1 MAWLPEVTK
10 DVNKFPLV
18 HTRRNQDSL
27 INAYHMHQVPKMPQT
42 IVLIRHAQALHNVDQ
57 DWNIHD
63 PDLSSLGL
71 EQCQELRENL
81 LQRFG
86 NETDALIIV
95 SPMRRTI
102 QTALLSL
109 DWLIKKGVHIQADA
123 RWQENSAKPCD
134 TGSSVANLTA
144 EFPSVD
150 FSTVDRVYP
159 DKISLA
165 GAEYAFTK
173 EAILRRARAGVSSL
187 RDRKETLIFVVS
199 HSGFLR
205 LGVTGYW
212 FFNGDYRMFELDE
225 DERTDKPPK
234 LRQLESTLSGG
245 LGKSWIDPV
254 IIGSGLPAPQIYPE
268 ETASS

>member
-1 MAWLPEVTK
+1 
-10 DVNKFPLV
+10 
-18 HTRRNQDSL
+18 
-27 INAYHMHQVPKMPQT
+27 MPQT
-42 IVLIRHAQALHNVDQ
+42 V

-71 EQCQELRENL
+71 EQCQELREHL

-109 DWLIKKGVHIQADA
+109 DWLIKKGVRIQADA
-123 RWQENSAKPCD
+123 RWQGIIDQAEGNSNSAKPCD
-134 TGSSVANLTA
+134 TGSSIANLKA
-144 EFPSVD
+144 EFSNVD
-150 FSTVDRVYP
+150 FSTVDPVYP
-159 DKISLA
+159 EKTSLA
-165 GAEYAFTK
+165 GAKYAFTR
-173 EAILRRARAGVSSL
+173 EAILRRAQACIHSL
-187 RDRKETLIFVVS
+187 CERKEKLVFVVS

-225 DERTDKPPK
+225 DERTGQPPK
-234 LRQLESTLSGG
+234 LRQLEATLSGG
-245 LGKSWIDPV
+245 LGKSRTDPV
-254 IIGSGLPAPQIYPE
+254 VIGFELPVPE
-268 ETASS
+268 TPAEDKANS

>member
-1 MAWLPEVTK
+1 MQKSNIPA
-10 DVNKFPLV
+10 
-18 HTRRNQDSL
+18 
-27 INAYHMHQVPKMPQT
+27 
-42 IVLIRHAQALHNVDQ
+42 Q

-71 EQCQELRENL
+71 EQCQELRDRL
-81 LQRFG
+81 LERFG

-109 DWLIKKGVHIQADA
+109 DWLIKKGVRIRADA

-134 TGSSVANLTA
+134 TGSSIINLKA
-144 EFPSVD
+144 EFPDVD
-150 FSTVDRVYP
+150 FSTVDPVYP
-159 DKISLA
+159 EKTSLA
-165 GAEYAFTK
+165 GAEYAFTRD
-173 EAILRRARAGVSSL
+173 AILRRAQAGVQSI
-187 RDRKETLIFVVS
+187 RECKEKIVFVVS
-199 HSGFLR
+199 HAGFLR

-225 DERTDKPPK
+225 DDRTGQPPK

-245 LGKSWIDPV
+245 LGKSRTDPV
-254 IIGSGLPAPQIYPE
+254 VIGSDLPVPE
-268 ETASS
+268 TPPPHDEISS

>member
-1 MAWLPEVTK
+1 
-10 DVNKFPLV
+10 
-18 HTRRNQDSL
+18 
-27 INAYHMHQVPKMPQT
+27 MPQT
-42 IVLIRHAQALHNVDQ
+42 LVLIRHAQALHN

-63 PDLSSLGL
+63 PDLSPLGL
-71 EQCQELRENL
+71 EQCEELREHL

-86 NETDALIIV
+86 NATDALIIV

-109 DWLIKKGVHIQADA
+109 DWLIKRGVHIQADA

-134 TGSSVANLTA
+134 TGSSIANLKV

-150 FSTVDRVYP
+150 FSTVDCVYP
-159 DKISLA
+159 DKMSLA
-165 GAEYAFTK
+165 GADYAFTK
-173 EAILRRARAGVSSL
+173 EAILRRARAGLCSIRERQEKLV
-187 RDRKETLIFVVS
+187 FVVS

-225 DERTDKPPK
+225 GEGIDEPPK
-234 LRQLESTLSGG
+234 LRQLESTLNGG
-245 LGKSWIDPV
+245 LV
-254 IIGSGLPAPQIYPE
+254 IGSGLPAPGTYPE
-268 ETASS
+268 DTTSG

>member
-1 MAWLPEVTK
+1 
-10 DVNKFPLV
+10 
-18 HTRRNQDSL
+18 
-27 INAYHMHQVPKMPQT
+27 MPQT
-42 IVLIRHAQALHNVDQ
+42 VVLIRHAQAMHN

-71 EQCQELRENL
+71 EQCLELKEHL

-109 DWLIKKGVHIQADA
+109 DWLIKKGVRIQADA

-134 TGSSVANLTA
+134 TGSSIANLKA
-144 EFPSVD
+144 EFPNID
-150 FSTVDRVYP
+150 FSTVDPVYP
-159 DKISLA
+159 EKTSLA
-165 GAEYAFTK
+165 GAEYAFTR
-173 EAILRRARAGVSSL
+173 EAILRRARAGVHSL
-187 RDRKETLIFVVS
+187 CERKEKLVFVVS

-225 DERTDKPPK
+225 DERAGQPPK
-234 LRQLESTLSGG
+234 LRQLESTLRGG
-245 LGKSWIDPV
+245 LGKSRTDAVVIGFELPV
-254 IIGSGLPAPQIYPE
+254 PE
-268 ETASS
+268 ASSEDKASS

>member
-1 MAWLPEVTK
+1 
-10 DVNKFPLV
+10 
-18 HTRRNQDSL
+18 
-27 INAYHMHQVPKMPQT
+27 MPQT
-42 IVLIRHAQALHNVDQ
+42 VVLIRHAQALHNVDQ

-71 EQCQELRENL
+71 EQCQELRDDL

-86 NETDALIIV
+86 DETDALIIV

-109 DWLIKKGVHIQADA
+109 DWLIKKGVRIQADA

-134 TGSSVANLTA
+134 TGSSIANLEA
-144 EFPSVD
+144 EFPNVD

-159 DKISLA
+159 DKTSLA

-173 EAILRRARAGVSSL
+173 EAILRRAREGVCSI
-187 RDRKETLIFVVS
+187 RERKENFIFVVS

-225 DERTDKPPK
+225 DKGTDQAPK
-234 LRQLESTLSGG
+234 LRQLKSTLSGG
-245 LGKSWIDPV
+245 LGKSWTDPV
-254 IIGSGLPAPQIYPE
+254 AIGSGLPAPETPPE
-268 ETASS
+268 GRIGS